1 MFTFKNFENE
11 FNNLS
16 NNEQVE
22 IFNKFCDKYNLT
34 QQFYEMSSLDDFLM
48 SSTHLGVLNSL
59 EEGFDKD
66 KDYIQQNG
74 YGNYE
79 SLSGIEVR
87 LYISE
92 SGYMSEIY
100 EDESLWCDTI
110 DTTPYEEE
118 DEDEEDED

>member
-1 MFTFKNFENE
+1 MMTFAQFENE

-16 NNEQVE
+16 NNKQVE

-34 QQFYEMSSLDDFLM
+34 EQFYGMSSLDDFLM
-48 SSTHLGVLNSL
+48 SSTPLEVLNSL

-92 SGYMSEIY
+92 SGYMSEIF

-110 DTTPYEEE
+110 DTTPYE
-118 DEDEEDED
+118 DEEDED

>member
-1 MFTFKNFENE
+1 
-11 FNNLS
+11 
-16 NNEQVE
+16 
-22 IFNKFCDKYNLT
+22 
-34 QQFYEMSSLDDFLM
+34 MSSLDDLLM
-48 SSTHLGVLNSL
+48 NSTPLEVLNSL

-92 SGYMSEIY
+92 SGYMSEIF

-118 DEDEEDED
+118 DED

>member
-1 MFTFKNFENE
+1 MRY
-11 FNNLS
+11 LG
-16 NNEQVE
+16 
-22 IFNKFCDKYNLT
+22 
-34 QQFYEMSSLDDFLM
+34 DFLM
-48 SSTHLGVLNSL
+48 SSTPLEVLNSL
-59 EEGFDKD
+59 DEGFDKD

-79 SLSGIEVR
+79 SYNGIEVR

-100 EDESLWCDTI
+100 ENESLWCDTI

-118 DEDEEDED
+118 EDEE

>member
-34 QQFYEMSSLDDFLM
+34 YQFYEMSSLDDFLM
-48 SSTHLGVLNSL
+48 SRTSLEVLNSL

-118 DEDEEDED
+118 DED

>member
-1 MFTFKNFENE
+1 
-11 FNNLS
+11 
-16 NNEQVE
+16 
-22 IFNKFCDKYNLT
+22 
-34 QQFYEMSSLDDFLM
+34 MSSLDDFLM
-48 SSTHLGVLNSL
+48 SSTPLEVLNSL
-59 EEGFDKD
+59 EEGFDKDKD

-118 DEDEEDED
+118 DED

>member
-1 MFTFKNFENE
+1 MITLKQFENE

-16 NNEQVE
+16 NNDQVK
-22 IFNKFCDKYNLT
+22 IFNKFCDKCNLT
-34 QQFYEMSSLDDFLM
+34 EQFYEMSTLDDLLAG
-48 SSTHLGVLNSL
+48 SSPLEVLNSL

-79 SLSGIEVR
+79 SLNGIEVR

-92 SGYMSEIY
+92 CGYISEIF
-100 EDESLWCDTI
+100 EDESLWYDTI
-110 DTTPYEEE
+110 DTTPYE
-118 DEDEEDED
+118 DDDEEDED

>member
-1 MFTFKNFENE
+1 MITLKQFENE

-22 IFNKFCDKYNLT
+22 IFNKFCDKYNL
-34 QQFYEMSSLDDFLM
+34 QEQIYDMSSLDDFLNG
-48 SSTHLGVLNSL
+48 STPLEVLNSL

-79 SLSGIEVR
+79 SYNGIEVR

-92 SGYMSEIY
+92 SGYISEIY

-110 DTTPYEEE
+110 DTTPYEDEEEE
-118 DEDEEDED
+118 DEE

>member
-34 QQFYEMSSLDDFLM
+34 EQFYGMSSLDDFLM
-48 SSTHLGVLNSL
+48 SSTPLEVLNSL
-59 EEGFDKD
+59 EERFDKD

-92 SGYMSEIY
+92 SGYMSEIF

-118 DEDEEDED
+118 DED

>member
-1 MFTFKNFENE
+1 MFTFKNFENQ

-34 QQFYEMSSLDDFLM
+34 EQFYEMSSLDDFLM
-48 SSTHLGVLNSL
+48 SSTPLGVLNSL
-59 EEGFDKD
+59 EEGFDKY

-79 SLSGIEVR
+79 SLSGIYQRKR
-87 LYISE
+87 LYV
-92 SGYMSEIY
+92 
-100 EDESLWCDTI
+100 
-110 DTTPYEEE
+110 
-118 DEDEEDED
+118 

>member
-22 IFNKFCDKYNLT
+22 IFNKFCDKYNL
-34 QQFYEMSSLDDFLM
+34 QERFYDMSSLDDFLNG
-48 SSTHLGVLNSL
+48 STPLEVLNSL

-79 SLSGIEVR
+79 SYNGIEVR

-92 SGYMSEIY
+92 SGYISEIY
-100 EDESLWCDTI
+100 EDEGLWYDTI
-110 DTTPYEEE
+110 DTTPYEDEEEE
-118 DEDEEDED
+118 DEE

>member
-22 IFNKFCDKYNLT
+22 IFNKFCDKHNL
-34 QQFYEMSSLDDFLM
+34 QEQIYDMSSLDDLLAGN
-48 SSTHLGVLNSL
+48 SPLEVLNSL
-59 EEGFDKD
+59 EERFDKD

-92 SGYMSEIY
+92 SGYMSEIF

-118 DEDEEDED
+118 DED

>member
-34 QQFYEMSSLDDFLM
+34 EQFYGMSSLDDLLM
-48 SSTHLGVLNSL
+48 SSTPLEVLNSL

-87 LYISE
+87 IYISE
-92 SGYMSEIY
+92 SGYMSEIF

-118 DEDEEDED
+118 DED

>member
-1 MFTFKNFENE
+1 MMTFAQFENE

-16 NNEQVE
+16 INKQVE

-34 QQFYEMSSLDDFLM
+34 EQFYEMSSLDDFLK
-48 SSTHLGVLNSL
+48 SSTPLEVLNSL

-66 KDYIQQNG
+66 KDYIQQNV

-92 SGYMSEIY
+92 SDYMSEIY